1 MDSKLAALKDAV
13 NTASVD
19 CPFETALNYREKV
32 VVAMEDARAVIDE
45 IEPVIPADVWPVP
58 VYADMLFR
66 V

>member
-1 MDSKLAALKDAV
+1 
-13 NTASVD
+13 
-19 CPFETALNYREKV
+19 LNYREKV
-32 VVAMEDARAVIDE
+32 VVAMEAARAVIDE